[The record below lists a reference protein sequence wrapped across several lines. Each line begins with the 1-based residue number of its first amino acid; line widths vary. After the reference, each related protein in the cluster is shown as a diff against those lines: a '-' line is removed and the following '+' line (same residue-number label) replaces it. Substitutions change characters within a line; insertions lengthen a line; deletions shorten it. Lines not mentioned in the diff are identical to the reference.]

1 MIELIEARNNYIDS
15 KFILDTRNNIDV
27 RKFSINKKK
36 ISKKEH
42 EKWYKTNLNRN
53 VFIIKNKNKK
63 IGYIRFDNKKIPT
76 LSWAILKNF
85 RGNNFGSISLKKILK
100 KIKFHKCLVKINEDN
115 IPSLL
120 MVIKNNFKFKK
131 KKNNFI
137 ILEYKKK

>member
-85 RGNNFGSISLKKILK
+85 RGNNFGSISLKKILN
-100 KIKFHKCLVKINEDN
+100 KIKFHKCFVKINEDN